1 AYVLLGSEPDLPAV
15 DDHRSLSAARASIK
29 GRLIASLT
37 DGWSMKFISAVP
49 EDAQPERFMSKI
61 TLGDWADH
69 QDLKDSSGTG
79 TYRNTF
85 NWQKGQGP
93 MVLDLGRVGD
103 IAVVRVNGQEMP
115 PMLIYPYA
123 ADITELLTEG
133 VNELEVSVTNTLR
146 NGMIGQ
152 GLFRGPRGRAL
163 SGLVGPVRLLSHK
176 DAVKG

>member
-1 AYVLLGSEPDLPAV
+1 
-15 DDHRSLSAARASIK
+15 
-29 GRLIASLT
+29 
-37 DGWSMKFISAVP
+37 
-49 EDAQPERFMSKI
+49 
-61 TLGDWADH
+61 
-69 QDLKDSSGTG
+69 
-79 TYRNTF
+79 
-85 NWQKGQGP
+85 

-163 SGLVGPVRLLSHK
+163 SGLIGPVRLLRHE
-176 DAVKG
+176 DTVKG